1 MEHKLQ
7 IIQSATDHYPWLQAP
22 PPHPLKSTMK
32 PHEAAKHQTGKEFQV
47 IKNNGKI
54 SRGLIEHIKALQSS
68 VFKNF
73 GSDKDSQLSQ
83 ILISLINLS

>member
-7 IIQSATDHYPWLQAP
+7 MIQSAMDHYPWLQSP

-54 SRGLIEHIKALQSS
+54 STGLIEYIKALQSS

-73 GSDKDSQLSQ
+73 GFDKHSQRSQ